1 MTGQQTYYKAI
12 RPDGGSFNRPQFK
25 WNAKPGGVTVHPTG
39 TKASGSDATHYLSV
53 ATVPTDCTGMVW
65 PCRLLEVEPDGA
77 LWTPDSDSLPNKRA
91 ALAFRTIRELDPTFA
106 LGPQGAELDALI
118 KRAKEITPTEV
129 SSLYAARNAAWDA
142 AWNAACDAAW
152 DAAWGAA
159 RNAAWNAAWNAACG
173 VAWGAAW
180 DAARA
185 LVVRDL
191 IKPGSRGWNKSAY
204 DRLTKPWRTVI
215 GPLHADDSA

>member
-129 SSLYAARNAAWDA
+129 SSLYAARNAAW
-142 AWNAACDAAW
+142 
-152 DAAWGAA
+152 
-159 RNAAWNAAWNAACG
+159 NAAWNAACG